1 VLLDGAHNPAGVQA
15 LVAALSEAF
24 AFRQLTGVVAI
35 LADKNV
41 RSVLEQLEPVLDS
54 IVVTQNSS
62 PRCLPVDE
70 LASVAVE
77 IFGGDRVGVVPRL
90 DDAIDEA
97 VRLADEA
104 GPGSGVL
111 VTGSFVTVGE
121 ARHLLRG

>member
-1 VLLDGAHNPAGVQA
+1 VLLDGAHNPAGVEA
-15 LVAALSEAF
+15 LVAALAEAF
-24 AFRQLTGVVAI
+24 TFEHLAGVVAI
-35 LADKNV
+35 LGDKDV
-41 RSVLEQLEPVLDS
+41 ARVLELLEPALDS

-70 LASVAVE
+70 LAAVAVDV
-77 IFGGDRVGVVPRL
+77 FGGDRVTVSPRL
-90 DDAIDEA
+90 DDAIDEG